1 MLPVILAYVLVLGCK
16 LVLRGLGLRH
26 LRRHGDRVPP
36 ELVGVVDPATLQRM
50 NAYTLEKGRLGT
62 IQLLVTNVF
71 VAAFLFG
78 GVLRFYDDW
87 VAQRASSF
95 VWSGLLFFLGL
106 FLLDTLVN
114 VPFSLLH
121 NFRIEERYG
130 FNRMG
135 AKLWLSDTLKSLAVG
150 GAILSILVP
159 GALFLVQSS
168 PEWWWLAVWGF
179 FLLFSI
185 FLMYVSPYVIEP
197 LFFKL
202 EPLRRAGLE
211 DAIRELVARAGLR
224 ASRVFQVD
232 ASRRSSHSNAYF
244 TGLGRVK
251 RIVLFDTL
259 VDRLQE
265 SEILAVLAHE
275 AGHWKKR
282 HVLQR
287 LLVTELAALLLLYAA
302 YRLLG
307 VSALPQ
313 VVGLGS
319 VSFHARLLILGFLAS
334 LGLFPLTPLSSA
346 WSRRHEWEAD
356 RFATRLTR
364 RPRDLAA
371 ALAQLSR
378 DNLANL
384 HPHPL
389 VSRFYD
395 AHPPVVERIRRLRGA
410 AASDGT

>member
-1 MLPVILAYVLVLGCK
+1 MLPVILAYLVVLGCK
-16 LVLRGLGLRH
+16 LALRGLNLRH
-26 LRRHGDRVPP
+26 LRRHGDRVPL
-36 ELVGVVDPATLQRM
+36 ELEGVVDPATLRRIT
-50 NAYTLEKGRLGT
+50 AYTLEKGRLGT

-71 VAAFLFG
+71 VAVFLFG
-78 GVLRFYDDW
+78 GVLRFYDEW
-87 VAQRASSF
+87 VAQRASAF

-106 FLLDTLVN
+106 FILDSLLN

-130 FNRMG
+130 FNRMRP
-135 AKLWLSDTLKSLAVG
+135 KLWLSDALKSLVVG
-150 GAILSILVP
+150 GVILCIFVTGGLSLVRW
-159 GALFLVQSS
+159 S
-168 PEWWWLAVWGF
+168 PEWWWLGVWGF
-179 FLLFSI
+179 FLLFSL

-202 EPLRRAGLE
+202 EPLRREGLE

-232 ASRRSSHSNAYF
+232 ASRRSRHSNAYF

-259 VDRLQE
+259 VDQLQE

-287 LLVTELAALLLLYAA
+287 LLVTELVALLLLYSAS
-302 YRLLG
+302 RLL
-307 VSALPQ
+307 SESELPQ
-313 VVGLGS
+313 VVGLAS
-319 VSFHARLLILGFLAS
+319 ASFHARVLILGFLAS
-334 LGLFPLTPLSSA
+334 LASFPLTPLSSG

-371 ALAQLSR
+371 ALAQLAR

-395 AHPPVVERIRRLRGA
+395 AHPPVVERIQRLRGA
-410 AASDGT
+410 AASDDA